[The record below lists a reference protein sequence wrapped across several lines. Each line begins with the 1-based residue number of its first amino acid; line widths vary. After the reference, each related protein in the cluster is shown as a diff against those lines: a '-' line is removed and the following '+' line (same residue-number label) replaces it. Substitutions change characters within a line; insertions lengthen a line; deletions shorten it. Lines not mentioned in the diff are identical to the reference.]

1 MNVEDFQ
8 KLKSD
13 FIFRAFITV
22 VVKTDAKCTDPCN
35 DQDNQDHMKSATG
48 NSRAAAQKT
57 GKDDQQ
63 IGYKTD
69 KSKNYGCLEYF

>member
-1 MNVEDFQ
+1 
-8 KLKSD
+8 
-13 FIFRAFITV
+13 
-22 VVKTDAKCTDPCN
+22 VKTI
-35 DQDNQDHMKSATG
+35 TG
-48 NSRAAAQKT
+48 DSCAAAQKT